1 MFVHYLK
8 ERGGSPR
15 ENGGGGGGGI
25 DYVPERLNAFDPD
38 TQFNK
43 F

>member
-15 ENGGGGGGGI
+15 ENGGGGGGI